1 MTFKELIHQRYSCRA
16 YRPEPVEEDKLM
28 QVLEAARLAP
38 TAANRQPFQII
49 VIHIRGKEQDIQKLY
64 HRDWVLQPPILLCIC
79 GIEALAWV
87 RRDGKS
93 YLDADAA
100 IVVDH
105 MTLEA
110 AELGLG
116 TCWIAAFDQTA
127 VRDFLHLPDGVE
139 PLFLLT
145 LGYPNDQAGPK
156 ARKPLEQIV
165 RYEHW

>member
-16 YRPEPVEEDKLM
+16 YKPDPVEEDKLM
-28 QVLEAARLAP
+28 LVLEAARLAP
-38 TAANRQPFQII
+38 TAANRQPFHII
-49 VIHIRGKEQDIQKLY
+49 VIQIQGNEDDVQKMY
-64 HRDWVLQPPILLCIC
+64 RREWVLQPPILLCIC
-79 GIEALAWV
+79 GVESLAWV

-105 MTLEA
+105 MTLQA

-116 TCWIAAFDQTA
+116 TCWIAAFDRSA
-127 VRDFLHLPDGVE
+127 VRDFLQLPDGVE

-156 ARKPLEQIV
+156 TRKPLEQIV
-165 RYEHW
+165 RYDHW